1 MKGKDRGI
9 PDILQFRRMLKDK
22 GLKATP
28 QRLAVHQAMR
38 ALGHASAEEVAAQI
52 AAQGG
57 TAVSSASVYNILTT
71 LADLRIYD
79 RRSGRGNKMVFDV
92 RSGRHL
98 HLYDTRGE
106 TWQDLDDEEL
116 LSLVEAH
123 FKGRRFRGYKID
135 GIEVQLLCHPTR
147 RTVLANL
154 IENKKQK

>member
-1 MKGKDRGI
+1 
-9 PDILQFRRMLKDK
+9 MLKDK

-38 ALGHASAEEVAAQI
+38 TLGHASAEEVAAQI

-57 TAVSSASVYNILTT
+57 TAVSPASVYNILTT

-123 FKGRRFRGYKID
+123 FKGRRFRGYTID
-135 GIEVQLLCHPTR
+135 GIEVQLLCHSTR

>member
-1 MKGKDRGI
+1 MRRSGQGI

-98 HLYDTRGE
+98 HLYDTRDE

>member
-1 MKGKDRGI
+1 
-9 PDILQFRRMLKDK
+9 MLKDK

-38 ALGHASAEEVAAQI
+38 TLGHASADEVAAQI
-52 AAQGG
+52 SAQGG
-57 TAVSSASVYNILTT
+57 TAVSPASVYNILTT